1 MAGLPTSQRD
11 QAMLAVGILMVVGA
25 AAYWYF
31 VDDPKNNGPDGL
43 ARTALHVDSLNAI
56 NQKAKAQLA
65 RGSVAKIRAEAD
77 SLRRNLDLLRT
88 LVPAKNDVPAL
99 YDEVSNSARRV
110 GLDLGGINPEPPI
123 EGELF
128 DTYRSRIKLNASF
141 HDVAT
146 VLTNIASLD
155 RIVSP
160 INLLLTP
167 APADANTK
175 PGEQPLSAQFE
186 IQTYVVHTA
195 QPAKGAKPGTP

>member
-11 QAMLAVGILMVVGA
+11 QTMLAVGILMVVGA

-43 ARTALHVDSLNAI
+43 AKTAQHVDSLNAI
-56 NQKAKAQLA
+56 NQKAKTQLA
-65 RGSVAKIRAEAD
+65 RGSVAKVRAEAD

-88 LVPAKNDVPAL
+88 LVPAANEVPAL
-99 YDEVSNSARRV
+99 IDEVSNSARRV
-110 GLDLGGINPEPPI
+110 RLDLASIEPQPRV

-128 DTYRSRIKLNASF
+128 DTYRFRLKLNASY
-141 HDVAT
+141 HDVAA

-160 INLLLTP
+160 VNLALTP
-167 APADANTK
+167 VPSP
-175 PGEQPLSAQFE
+175 PGTPPDRQLLAAQFE

-195 QPAKGAKPGTP
+195 PPSGGKPGSP